1 MKLLRL
7 DLLAFGPF
15 TDTILDLSQGT
26 EGLHLLYGPNEAGK
40 SSALRAVRQLFTG
53 IEHQSNDNF
62 IHKNEKLR
70 IGAQLR
76 NAGGALFEFR
86 RRKGRQKT
94 LLDRNEV
101 AIADTNLDA
110 FLEGLK
116 ADDFTS
122 KFTINHSE
130 LVAGGRAVI
139 SGSGDIGQLLFMAGT
154 SFVGLAAVQKQLDD
168 ECDELFKRNASKP
181 RINATC
187 AELEQARRAQRELVL
202 RGSDW
207 IEHDQALRHAREA
220 RTRIQGALDSTEL
233 ALRRLKRFE
242 QALGPIA
249 RRKQLLNDLIP
260 LADAVL
266 LPGEFTLDHREAVSK
281 LKPAEIAE
289 TSFLQ
294 DVKAIDEELRT
305 LEISEV
311 LLEQSET
318 VEHLHLRLGSYQ
330 QAMRDRARLL
340 GESAQLEADVDRLRR
355 DLGLAYDS
363 RNITGLIEPLTVD
376 ERALIQELSNTRQV
390 VFKAVDDAQSA
401 LSRHSACHIDVSN
414 KLEAIGA
421 VPDSASMRK
430 VIAQGQRLGSIE
442 EAIVADRV
450 FLERAQTQADVDLAA
465 LGLWSGT
472 LDELERLPVPSA
484 ETMEEARARLEAEA
498 RRVNDLRTRVAEF
511 EAQGDA
517 INAQIEKLQREG
529 EVPSESDLA
538 LARTERET
546 AWDELKRVWSTGPD
560 GIAATKYEQSV
571 AATDE
576 LADRLRREASRMA
589 DHCGLCAEQARCTR
603 SLDDAH
609 RNLAEAHLLQ
619 KAAQDW
625 WCDTWRP
632 LGIRPLSPREMLAW
646 ARKQTVLAGL
656 GQTIRERQAS
666 LKEREVKVGQMMNEL
681 HAEAIKLGAATLT
694 ASASLSELIEH
705 SETLVNSLTAA
716 VAEQARLQT
725 DLASLQAERPGLE
738 ENLRRTQTERDQW
751 QMRWEVAMQR
761 LSLPS
766 SAGSAQAS
774 AVMDRVTELFD
785 RLDKVHSYR
794 RRIET
799 IDHDAVQFAH
809 DVHSLAGR
817 IARHLTTMPAEQAAA
832 ELNVRLTRAREAY
845 NRRKAL
851 TERREQTEKAA
862 SEARVII
869 LAMKARLASLYRVAG
884 CEGEDALPAIEQ
896 RSQQRQAIQGELD
909 DLKRQLMLLSGEPFD
924 EFIKEAESK
933 DADVLALEIDRL
945 NDEIGRLKQEQ
956 ETHDQAIGREAQI
969 LKDMNASIGASDAN
983 QDAENLRARI
993 RTDVEQ
999 YTRLR
1004 LASAVLR
1011 DGIERYRQKNQG
1023 PILNRA
1029 SELFAALTLG
1039 SFHRLAVD
1047 YNEKDEPVL
1056 KGVRPSGETIAVE
1069 GMSLGTA
1076 DQLYLATK
1084 LATLEAYL
1092 EKGEPVPFIVDDI
1105 LIQFDDERATAAL
1118 HVLAEFSKHTQVLLF
1133 THHRRLV
1140 DLAELHLEP
1149 GVCFTHLLAG
1159 RSGLGNCLPVV

>member
-15 TDTILDLSQGT
+15 TNTILDLSQGT
-26 EGLHLLYGPNEAGK
+26 EGLHVLYGPNEAGK

-76 NAGGALFEFR
+76 NARGSLLEFR

-94 LLDRNEV
+94 LLDPNEV
-101 AIADTNLDA
+101 TLEDSCLDD

-139 SGSGDIGQLLFMAGT
+139 SGGGDIGQLLFMAGT
-154 SFVGLAAVQKQLDD
+154 SLVGLAAIQKRLDD

-202 RGSDW
+202 RGSEW
-207 IEHDQALRHAREA
+207 LEHDQALRHAHEA
-220 RTRIQGALDSTEL
+220 KIRVQEALDSAEL
-233 ALRRLKRFE
+233 TLRRLKRFE

-260 LADAVL
+260 LVDAVL
-266 LPGEFTLDHREAVSK
+266 LPREFTLDHREAVSK

-289 TSFLQ
+289 TNFVQ
-294 DVKAIDEELRT
+294 DLNAIDEELRT

-311 LLEQSET
+311 LLEQCQT
-318 VEHLHLRLGSYQ
+318 VEQLHLRLGSYQ

-340 GESAQLEADVDRLRR
+340 GESAQLEANVDQLRR
-355 DLGLAYDS
+355 DLGLS
-363 RNITGLIEPLTVD
+363 RDLGNSTRIIEPLTVD

-390 VFKAVDDAQSA
+390 VFKALDDAQTA
-401 LSRHSACHIDVSN
+401 LSRHSVRLTEVSN
-414 KLEAIGA
+414 KLKAIGA
-421 VPDSASMRK
+421 LPDSASMRK
-430 VIAQGQRLGSIE
+430 AITRAQRLGNIE
-442 EAIVADRV
+442 ETIAADQALLDRNQAQAIVD
-450 FLERAQTQADVDLAA
+450 LES

-472 LDELERLPVPSA
+472 LDQLERLPVPSA
-484 ETMEEARARLEAEA
+484 ETMEEARVQLETEA
-498 RRVNDLRTRVAEF
+498 RRVDDLKMRVTEF
-511 EAQGDA
+511 EAQGYD
-517 INAQIEKLQREG
+517 INAQIEKLQRNG
-529 EVPSESDLA
+529 EVPSESDLD
-538 LARTERET
+538 LARAGRKTN
-546 AWDELKRVWSTGPD
+546 WDELKRVWSTGPD
-560 GIAATKYEQSV
+560 GIAATRYEQSV
-571 AATDE
+571 TATDE
-576 LADRLRREASRMA
+576 IADRLRREAGRVA
-589 DHCGLCAEQARCTR
+589 DYSSLLAEQARCTR
-603 SLDDAH
+603 SLHDA
-609 RNLAEAHLLQ
+609 RRSLTEAYLLQ
-619 KAAQDW
+619 KAAHDCW
-625 WCDTWRP
+625 YSIWRS
-632 LGIRPLSPREMLAW
+632 LGITPLSPREMLAW
-646 ARKQTVLAGL
+646 ARKHAALAGL
-656 GQTIRERQAS
+656 GQTIRERQVS
-666 LKEREVKVGQMMNEL
+666 LEKRVVEVGRAMNEL
-681 HAEAIKLGAATLT
+681 HTEALKLGAAPLT
-694 ASASLSELIEH
+694 DCTSLSELLEH
-705 SETLVNSLTAA
+705 SEAIIDSLMAA
-716 VAEQARLQT
+716 TAEQARSQA
-725 DLASLQAERPGLE
+725 DLTSLEAERTGLEESLYRAQAERDE
-738 ENLRRTQTERDQW
+738 W
-751 QMRWEVAMQR
+751 QMRWELAMRR
-761 LSLPS
+761 LSLPG
-766 SAGSAQAS
+766 SAGLAEAS
-774 AVMDRVTELFD
+774 AMVSRVTELFD
-785 RLDKVHSYR
+785 QLDKVHSYR

-799 IDHDAVQFAH
+799 IDHDAVQFAN
-809 DVHSLAGR
+809 DVYSLAGR
-817 IARHLTTMPAEQAAA
+817 IAPHLRTIPAEQAAA
-832 ELNVRLTRAREAY
+832 ELSARLTQVREAY

-851 TERREQTEKAA
+851 IERREQAEKAA
-862 SEARVII
+862 SEARVTI
-869 LAMKARLASLYRVAG
+869 LAMKARLALLYRAAG
-884 CEGEDALPAIEQ
+884 CDGEDQLPAIEQ
-896 RSQQRQAIQGELD
+896 RSQQRQAIQSELD
-909 DLKRQLMLLSGEPFD
+909 DLNRQLMLLSGEPFD
-924 EFIKEAESK
+924 EFIKEAELK

-956 ETHDQAIGREAQI
+956 AAHDQAIGRETQI
-969 LKDMNASIGASDAN
+969 LKDMNASAGASDAN
-983 QDAENLRARI
+983 QDAENLRACI
-993 RTDVEQ
+993 RSDVEQ

-1011 DGIERYRQKNQG
+1011 HGIERYRQKSQG

-1029 SELFAALTLG
+1029 SALFAALTLG

-1056 KGVRPSGETIAVE
+1056 KGLRPGGEIVGVE

-1076 DQLYLATK
+1076 DQLYLAAK

-1118 HVLAEFSKHTQVLLF
+1118 HVLAEFSKRTQVLLF

-1140 DLAELHLEP
+1140 DLAKLHLEP
-1149 GVCFTHLLAG
+1149 SVCFTHELTG
-1159 RSGLGNCLPVV
+1159 HNSMHRNN